1 MKKYLFK
8 YQISLPTCFYYC
20 STELQFLTVAG
31 MLSRDALS
39 VDIGA
44 KYFDG
49 NSCLL
54 QKAPQV
60 CGRKTHHIRQFEKGY
75 GMRTITTI
83 VKADYCLMSQLLSN
97 MLSNVTL
104 PPYPSFLVHF
114 KHTFVIHPT
123 KISRFSITVTPPPRD
138 TAFHP
143 PKILNVHQTPT
154 VFFPAV
160 PKRFTAY

>member
-1 MKKYLFK
+1 MKSYLLK

-31 MLSRDALS
+31 MLSRDALAM
-39 VDIGA
+39 DIGA

-60 CGRKTHHIRQFEKGY
+60 FGRKTHHIRQFENVY
-75 GMRTITTI
+75 GMRTIITV
-83 VKADYCLMSQLLSN
+83 VKSDYCLMSQLLLN
-97 MLSNVTL
+97 ILSNVTL
-104 PPYPSFLVHF
+104 PPCPSFFVHF
-114 KHTFVIHPT
+114 KRTFVIHPT

-138 TAFHP
+138 NG
-143 PKILNVHQTPT
+143 KNGQK
-154 VFFPAV
+154 
-160 PKRFTAY
+160 KR